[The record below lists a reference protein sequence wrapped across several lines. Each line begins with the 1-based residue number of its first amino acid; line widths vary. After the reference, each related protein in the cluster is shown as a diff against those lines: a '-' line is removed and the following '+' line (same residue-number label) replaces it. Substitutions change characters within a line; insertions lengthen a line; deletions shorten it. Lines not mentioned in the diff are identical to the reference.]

1 MIKINLI
8 GKERPEPGAA
18 AAEKQSRTAILFSL
32 IVVAT
37 LLGLGWWYMSLNSQ
51 IKDLEDKKAKAI
63 EEKHRLEAVIKE
75 VEGYEAQKKALET
88 KVNVI
93 DNLKK
98 NQTGPVHL
106 LDEIS
111 KNLPDFLWLDKL
123 TQGAGDVIRLEG
135 KATSYNAIA
144 DFITNLDHSGY
155 FTNVQIVN
163 TGKVSEAGEVYNYS
177 ISAAFHAVPVA
188 PPGSHPPAAPAHGG
202 PSF

>member
-18 AAEKQSRTAILFSL
+18 AAEKQNRTAMLFGL

-37 LLGLGWWYMSLNSQ
+37 LLGLGWWYMTLTKQ
-51 IKDLEDKKAKAI
+51 LEELQQRKEAALAEKK
-63 EEKHRLEAVIKE
+63 RLEAVIQE

-88 KVNVI
+88 KVKVI
-93 DNLKK
+93 DDLKR

-111 KNLPDFLWLDKL
+111 RNLPDFLWIEKL
-123 TQGAGDVIRLEG
+123 SQGGGNVIRLEG

-144 DFITNLDHSGY
+144 DFITNLDRSGY
-155 FTNVQIVN
+155 FVSIGVVN
-163 TGKVSEAGEVYNYS
+163 ANRMGEGQELYAYA
-177 ISAAFHAVPVA
+177 IQATFRPT
-188 PPGSHPPAAPAHGG
+188 PPAATSG
-202 PSF
+202 PPS